1 MINPMPKLNPAQPDL
16 SQPMLFD
23 PLGPR
28 KVVADF
34 SGGDLSS
41 DGGVLLLKQ
50 IDRGLGVSRML
61 AGCFSDARD
70 QVFVEHSVEHLVA
83 QRLYGLALGYE
94 DLNDHHQVRCDPL
107 MAVGVGKADPF
118 GLDRLLPQHRGKA
131 LAGASTLNRLE
142 LSNNCA
148 DRYHKLPHDPKAI
161 EECLLKLAV
170 RSLNKDAHEIVLDL
184 DAMGHT
190 VHGLQEGRYFNGYYD
205 EYVYLPLYIVAG
217 RVVLWAQ
224 LRSAEH
230 DASFGVVEA
239 LQSVVA
245 EIRRRLP
252 GVRIIV
258 RGDSGFCRDELL
270 AWCEGQEE
278 VYYVVGLAKNSVL
291 VERLSPSLA
300 DARAKACLSGG
311 QARVFQQFQY
321 ETEKT
326 WSRERRV
333 VGKAEITPQGEN
345 PRFVVTNL
353 PEAGF
358 AKDADPERFLS
369 RRLYEEVYC
378 ERGNMENVLKQQVL
392 DLKGD
397 RMSTHFMASNQ
408 LRLWFSSLAYL
419 LVERLQALTLQGT
432 DLATATAGTIRIK
445 VLKVAASLKVS
456 VRRVYVQLSSAFPW
470 QRYWRWSSQQ
480 LAQLNWVEL
489 KT

>member
-1 MINPMPKLNPAQPDL
+1 MPKLNRSELDLTQPI
-16 SQPMLFD
+16 LFD
-23 PLGPR
+23 NLGPR

-34 SGGDLSS
+34 NGGDLSS
-41 DGGVLLLKQ
+41 DGGVLLLRQ

-61 AGCFSDARD
+61 AGCFCDSRH
-70 QVFVEHSVEHLVA
+70 QVFVEHSLEDLLA
-83 QRLYGLALGYE
+83 QRIYGLSLGYE
-94 DLNDHHQVRCDPL
+94 DLNDHDQLRCDPL
-107 MAVGVGKADPF
+107 MAVGVGKKDPF
-118 GLDRLLPQHRGKA
+118 GMDRLVPQHRGKA

-142 LSNNCA
+142 LSNNCM

-170 RSLNKDAHEIVLDL
+170 RSLNKDAQEIVLDL

-230 DASFGVVEA
+230 DASFGVVDA
-239 LQSVVA
+239 LKSVVK

-252 GVRIIV
+252 AVRIIV
-258 RGDSGFCRDELL
+258 RGDSGFCRDELMV
-270 AWCEGQEE
+270 WCEGQEE
-278 VYYVVGLAKNSVL
+278 VYYVVGLAKNPVL
-291 VERLSPSLA
+291 VERLRRSLG
-300 DARAKACLSGG
+300 DARAKACLTGG
-311 QARVFQQFQY
+311 NARVFQQFQY

-353 PEAGF
+353 PEEGF
-358 AKDADPERFLS
+358 AKDSDPERFIS
-369 RRLYEEVYC
+369 RRLYEELYC

-397 RMSTHFMASNQ
+397 RMSTHYMASNQ
-408 LRLWFSSLAYL
+408 LRLWLSTFAYL

-432 DLATATAGTIRIK
+432 DLASATAGTIRNK
-445 VLKVAASLKVS
+445 VLKVAASVKVS

-470 QRYWRWSSQQ
+470 QRYWRWSSQR

-489 KT
+489 ET

>member
-1 MINPMPKLNPAQPDL
+1 MTKLNLPEPDL
-16 SQPMLFD
+16 TQGILFD
-23 PLGPR
+23 SLGAR

-34 SGGDLSS
+34 SGGDLST
-41 DGGVLLLKQ
+41 DGGVLLLRQ

-61 AGCFSDARD
+61 ARCFYDSRQ
-70 QVFVEHSVEHLVA
+70 QVLVAHSLEHLLA
-83 QRLYGLALGYE
+83 QRIYGLGLGYE
-94 DLNDHHQVRCDPL
+94 DLNDHNQLRCDPL
-107 MAVGVGKADPF
+107 MAVGVGKEDPF
-118 GLDRLLPQHRGKA
+118 GMDRLLPQHRGKA

-142 LSNNCA
+142 LSNNCV

-161 EECLLKLAV
+161 EQCLLKLAV
-170 RSLNKDAHEIVLDL
+170 RSLNKKAQEIVLDL
-184 DAMGHT
+184 DAMGHV

-224 LRSAEH
+224 LRSAQD
-230 DASFGVVEA
+230 DAFLGVVDA
-239 LQSVVA
+239 LQSVVK

-258 RGDSGFCRDELL
+258 RGDSGFCREELME
-270 AWCEGQEE
+270 WCEGQEE
-278 VYYVVGLAKNSVL
+278 VYYVVGLAKNPVL
-291 VERLSPSLA
+291 VERLRPGLG
-300 DARAKACLSGG
+300 DARAKACLTGG
-311 QARVFQQFQY
+311 HGRVFQQFQY
-321 ETEKT
+321 KT
-326 WSRERRV
+326 QESWSRERRV

-345 PRFVVTNL
+345 PRFVVTSL
-353 PEAGF
+353 PEEGF
-358 AKDADPERFLS
+358 DNDSDPGRFIS

-392 DLKGD
+392 DLKAD
-397 RMSTHFMASNQ
+397 RMSTHYMASNQ
-408 LRLWFSSLAYL
+408 LRLWFSTFAYL

-445 VLKVAASLKVS
+445 VLKVAASVKVS

-489 KT
+489 RT

>member
-1 MINPMPKLNPAQPDL
+1 MTKLNLPEVDLTQPILLD
-16 SQPMLFD
+16 D
-23 PLGPR
+23 LGPR

-34 SGGDLSS
+34 SGGNLSN
-41 DGGVLLLKQ
+41 DGGVLLLRQ

-61 AGCFSDARD
+61 ARCFHDLREPT
-70 QVFVEHSVEHLVA
+70 FVEHSLEELLS

-94 DLNDHHQVRCDPL
+94 DLNDHDQLRCDPL
-107 MAVGVGKADPF
+107 MAVGVGKEDPF
-118 GLDRLLPQHRGKA
+118 GMDRLLPQHRGKA

-142 LSNNCA
+142 LSNNYA

-170 RSLNKDAHEIVLDL
+170 RSLDKEAKEIVLDL

-205 EYVYLPLYIVAG
+205 EYVYLPLYIVAK
-217 RVVLWAQ
+217 RVVLWAE

-230 DASFGVVEA
+230 DASYGVVDA
-239 LQSVVA
+239 LKSVVQ
-245 EIRRRLP
+245 EIRGRLP

-258 RGDSGFCRDELL
+258 RGDSGFCRDELMV
-270 AWCEGQEE
+270 WCEGQEE
-278 VYYVVGLAKNSVL
+278 VHYVLGLAKNSVL
-291 VERLSPSLA
+291 IEQLAVSLG
-300 DARAKACLSGG
+300 DARGKACLTGG
-311 QARVFQQFQY
+311 HARVFQQFQY
-321 ETEKT
+321 ETEKS

-345 PRFVVTNL
+345 PRFIVTSL
-353 PEAGF
+353 PEEGF
-358 AKDADPERFLS
+358 PKDSDLQRFSS
-369 RRLYEEVYC
+369 RRLYEELYC

-392 DLKGD
+392 DLHGA

-408 LRLWFSSLAYL
+408 LRLWLSTIAYL
-419 LVERLQALTLQGT
+419 LVERLQALTLKGT
-432 DLATATAGTIRIK
+432 DLANATAATIRIK

-456 VRRVYVQLSSAFPW
+456 VRRVYVQLSSTFPW

-489 KT
+489 ET